1 MPVDEFDHKLDVL
14 DGHCREVGRDRSEIR
29 VQLVVQAV
37 LGANEREAAEQLR
50 ARADALGV
58 SADVLAGRALAMT
71 PAQLAEHL
79 RPFVDRGVGDFVLMA
94 RPPMDR
100 RTLELFAGEVAGTL
114 RA

>member
-1 MPVDEFDHKLDVL
+1 MLDA
-14 DGHCREVGRDRSEIR
+14 HCREVGRDRSDIR
-29 VQLVVQAV
+29 VQLVLQAV
-37 LGANEREAAEQLR
+37 LGADEHEVAEQLR

-58 SADVLAGRALAMT
+58 TEDALADRVLSMT

-79 RPFVDRGVGDFVLMA
+79 QPYVARGVGDFLLFLA

-100 RTLELFAGEVAGTL
+100 RTLELFAGELASTL